1 MNSFSEYWNWKAPE
15 FLVQEWVSGCRRLTR
30 CCPVCPVQVIDAGPQ
45 PLVISWFL
53 LAASRGS
60 SLSMMP
66 SWLLKQ
72 VKEQVYETLL
82 APWDEVALG
91 FTGLFLSGC
100 SNWERSEC
108 LERPV
113 GKICWHSLGPMASA
127 KHKWHWKCPGAT
139 PAASPLK
146 IIQGII
152 SQMPPHRID
161 FRSSPSPSFR
171 LGWTADFSAGPQS
184 PREIRGT
191 PASFSITP
199 QGKTHTLFSLKSFP
213 LKKTCLDK
221 MVWHLPD
228 ENFPLEALQIIFLSF
243 PEWSSATVAKPL
255 KIPASSNAC
264 TAPGNTITHTFSA
277 ALLFGLSQPCC
288 LDALNLKRRRQD

>member
-161 FRSSPSPSFR
+161 FPGAALPLHSGLDELQIFLQDPRAQGKSGELQHHFLSLHREKHTPSF
-171 LGWTADFSAGPQS
+171 LWKA
-184 PREIRGT
+184 
-191 PASFSITP
+191 
-199 QGKTHTLFSLKSFP
+199 FP
-213 LKKTCLDK
+213 
-221 MVWHLPD
+221 
-228 ENFPLEALQIIFLSF
+228 
-243 PEWSSATVAKPL
+243 
-255 KIPASSNAC
+255 
-264 TAPGNTITHTFSA
+264 
-277 ALLFGLSQPCC
+277 
-288 LDALNLKRRRQD
+288 